1 MSVVVAIKKDGI
13 VYMGA
18 DSQVSR
24 GGTRMTLSNPNN
36 YKIWSLCD
44 VDRSLMGSVG
54 SLRTNNI
61 IKVADNLVPETID
74 IKDAVDF
81 RFVVKSLVPHLMD
94 ELNEYSALSKDR
106 DDMPNMDSEFLE
118 GYVRPAFESAFQTL
132 SNTSLSTK
140 DKVVMAQKM
149 ANVFTN
155 HYSPF
160 AFDSKTFR
168 QQAENYMVNNSLVL
182 KTSLHSLKVPE
193 AQIQSVMTEA
203 AKELGISL
211 DQSQP
216 DENELEEQRLHEEYN
231 GEKKSYFNICLP
243 ELEGRKT

>member
-1 MSVVVAIKKDGI
+1 MSVVVAIKKDGV

-94 ELNEYSALSKDR
+94 ELNEYNALSKDR
-106 DDMPNMDSEFLE
+106 DDMPNMDSEFLFAYHDRLYYISAHGSVVE
-118 GYVRPAFESAFQTL
+118 VDDFHAIGSGSNEALGSLLSTASEEDPVKRIQTAIKASAARDIYVDYPIII
-132 SNTSLSTK
+132 SNTENTK
-140 DKVVMAQKM
+140 Y
-149 ANVFTN
+149 NVF
-155 HYSPF
+155 Y
-160 AFDSKTFR
+160 
-168 QQAENYMVNNSLVL
+168 
-182 KTSLHSLKVPE
+182 
-193 AQIQSVMTEA
+193 
-203 AKELGISL
+203 
-211 DQSQP
+211 
-216 DENELEEQRLHEEYN
+216 
-231 GEKKSYFNICLP
+231 EKDL
-243 ELEGRKT
+243 